1 MEWLP
6 DEGKYI
12 AEELEDRGIKVKPV
26 WVNDTTRI
34 NIFFNDGDGEYK
46 FVNSGLWWR
55 KDISVVLDISSP
67 KLKEFKKSLPE
78 PDLVF

>member
-1 MEWLP
+1 MP

-34 NIFFNDGDGEYK
+34 NIFLNDGDGEYK
-46 FVNSGLWWR
+46 FVNSG
-55 KDISVVLDISSP
+55 SVVEKRYFCCIRY
-67 KLKEFKKSLPE
+67 
-78 PDLVF
+78 